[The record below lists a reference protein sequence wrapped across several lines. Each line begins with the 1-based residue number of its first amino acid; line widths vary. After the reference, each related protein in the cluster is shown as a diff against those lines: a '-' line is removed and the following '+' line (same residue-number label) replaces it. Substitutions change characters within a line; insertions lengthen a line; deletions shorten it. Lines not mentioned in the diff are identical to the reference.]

1 MEQANRGMDK
11 NAFGFDE
18 GLALKP
24 AFRMFSRGDGTSGWS
39 EFFASKPAVTYR
51 KGSVVVAQGEE
62 NANIFYIVRGLVE
75 YTHTGED
82 GSETVL
88 EILGPC
94 NMLNLQPVFGHN
106 PSIATF
112 AALSESVLASAD
124 KKEILEL
131 IARDNSLALEM
142 LEEMAFIIGG
152 LNRRLPMGTERS
164 DIRTLRVIHM
174 IAMVHRRVYGEKDPI
189 FIRLSQSDLARI
201 IQTTRVTISK
211 ILSDLKKKGVIKT
224 DYGGI
229 YVTDMELLTQLVI
242 APSNK

>member
-1 MEQANRGMDK
+1 MEQADSKTHNG
-11 NAFGFDE
+11 ASAPDE

-24 AFRMFSRGDGTSGWS
+24 AFRIFSRSAGTSGWS
-39 EFFASKPAVTYR
+39 GFFASKPSVTYR
-51 KGSVVVAQGEE
+51 KGSVIVAQGEE
-62 NANIFYIVRGLVE
+62 NTNVFYIVRGLVE

-106 PSIATF
+106 PSFATF
-112 AALSESVLASAD
+112 AALSECILVSAD
-124 KKEILEL
+124 KKEILAL
-131 IARDNSLALEM
+131 IAQDNALALEM

-164 DIRTLRVIHM
+164 DVRTLRVIHM
-174 IAMVHRRVYGEKDPI
+174 IATIHRRVYHEQDPI
-189 FIRLSQSDLARI
+189 YIRLSQSDLARI

-211 ILSDLKKKGVIKT
+211 ILSDLKKKGVIRT

-229 YVTDMELLTQLVI
+229 YVTDMDLLTQFVN
-242 APSNK
+242 APAAK